1 MISCDNGNVR
11 LEGTK
16 TKIYAEFATIVHCLK
31 EVALEK
37 GIKEE
42 KADKDLLSAFES
54 GLKTEQELNEELKK
68 KIKQLNDLILDI
80 IMADIAAALKANDKE
95 D

>member
-1 MISCDNGNVR
+1 MISCDKGNVR

-16 TKIYAEFATIVHCLK
+16 SKLYVELATIVHCLK
-31 EVALEK
+31 ETALEK

-42 KADKDLLSAFES
+42 EADKDLLSAFES
-54 GLKTEQELNEELKK
+54 GLKTEQELDEEIKK
-68 KIKQLNDLILDI
+68 KIKQLDDLIPDI
-80 IMADIAAALKANDKE
+80 IMAGIAAALKSNDKE

>member
-1 MISCDNGNVR
+1 MISCDKGNVK
-11 LEGTK
+11 LEGTVSRL
-16 TKIYAEFATIVHCLK
+16 YAELATIVHCLK

-42 KADKDLLSAFES
+42 EADKDLLSAFES
-54 GLKTEQELNEELKK
+54 GLKTEQELDEEIKK
-68 KIKQLNDLILDI
+68 KIKQLDDLIPDI
-80 IMADIAAALKANDKE
+80 IMAGIAAALKANDKE

>member
-1 MISCDNGNVR
+1 MISCDKGNVR

-16 TKIYAEFATIVHCLK
+16 TKIYTEFATIVHCLK

-42 KADKDLLSAFES
+42 ADKDLLSAFES
-54 GLKTEQELNEELKK
+54 GLKTERELDEEIKK
-68 KIKQLNDLILDI
+68 KIKQLDDLIPDI
-80 IMADIAAALKANDKE
+80 IMAGIAAALKANDKE